1 MSSRRALVRD
11 AIRRA
16 GGVAADT
23 VPLGRSPA
31 PVTTPFATSALV
43 EGDRVRA
50 IAVGAPTPVP
60 GPVGFLDGVQ
70 RHAVEGHVGV
80 APVVRGYVAAAVLER
95 VDGMLRVAALAEEA
109 FLALPL
115 ARLGS
120 DARDA
125 FEATGLPLYET
136 GEERPHPLLDLSAA
150 AAVVQARRER
160 VERDVGVDFVARHA
174 DARLVVD
181 GGLQAFAGVPG
192 AERLL
197 GVIKSHETQFL
208 AGGDQLT
215 ALTLPA
221 GSRSSVFR
229 RGRDVPAAM
238 WTWYLRLHPWPA
250 HAILHGLVRIE
261 RAPGH
266 HVVAEADAVS
276 RWILAE
282 RAPLAAPDGRWDRLL
297 YPIHEVETFLRA
309 RAGRGVGE

>member
-23 VPLGRSPA
+23 MPLGRTPA

-50 IAVGAPTPVP
+50 IAVGPPTLVP
-60 GPVGFLDGVQ
+60 GSVGFLDGVQ
-70 RHAVEGHVGV
+70 RYAVEGHIGV

-95 VDGMLRVAALAEEA
+95 VDGTLRVATLADEE

-115 ARLGS
+115 ARLGP
-120 DARDA
+120 DARAA
-125 FEATGLPLYET
+125 FEASGLPLHET
-136 GEERPHPLLDLSAA
+136 AEERPHPLLDLSAA
-150 AAVVQARRER
+150 AAVVQARREA
-160 VERDVGVDFVARHA
+160 VEREVGAAFVADHP

-181 GGLQAFAGVPG
+181 GGLQAFAGLPG
-192 AERLL
+192 VERML

-208 AGGDQLT
+208 TGADQLT

-221 GSRSSVFR
+221 GTRSSVFR
-229 RGRDVPAAM
+229 RGRDVPGAM
-238 WTWYLRLHPWPA
+238 LTWYLRLHPWPA

-261 RAPGH
+261 RSPGGD
-266 HVVAEADAVS
+266 VVAEADAVS

-282 RAPLAAPDGRWDRLL
+282 RAPLATPDGRWDRLL

-309 RAGRGVGE
+309 RAGRGVGG